1 MRKKLLAGV
10 MALALCSTN
19 MSPQT
24 IFAGEFTSGNLEEVS
39 EETPEIF
46 SDDNQEVIEETEEEV
61 TEEEAEYG
69 AVEQTFQTSD
79 ILGTTV
85 VLDEEV
91 SELAAKLGEE
101 AEIDAEA
108 LSALVD
114 DNAGPEMTA
123 QFGKPFVSAPTE
135 DGYETELL
143 EETLEEPSELYN
155 RDADPFED
163 EDDCE
168 EYEEKEETDE
178 IILDEEDE
186 ELDEEEGD
194 AEGLD

>member
-1 MRKKLLAGV
+1 MKKRR
-10 MALALCSTN
+10 S
-19 MSPQT
+19 
-24 IFAGEFTSGNLEEVS
+24 FWEDS
-39 EETPEIF
+39 EENFEDVTV
-46 SDDNQEVIEETEEEV
+46 DAVDTEEEEEGV
-61 TEEEAEYG
+61 EGTEEDEYG

-79 ILGTTV
+79 ILGTTL

-114 DNAGPEMTA
+114 DNAGAEMTA

-143 EETLEEPSELYN
+143 EETEEEPSELYN

-163 EDDCE
+163 EVDCE
-168 EYEEKEETDE
+168 ECEEEEETDE

-186 ELDEEEGD
+186 ELDEEEDD

>member
-1 MRKKLLAGV
+1 MTKRR
-10 MALALCSTN
+10 S
-19 MSPQT
+19 
-24 IFAGEFTSGNLEEVS
+24 FWEDS
-39 EETPEIF
+39 EENFEDVTV
-46 SDDNQEVIEETEEEV
+46 DAVDTEETEEEV

-114 DNAGPEMTA
+114 DNAGAEMTA

-163 EDDCE
+163 ECDCE
-168 EYEEKEETDE
+168 EEEEEETDE

-186 ELDEEEGD
+186 ELDEEEDD

>member
-1 MRKKLLAGV
+1 MKKRR
-10 MALALCSTN
+10 S
-19 MSPQT
+19 
-24 IFAGEFTSGNLEEVS
+24 FWEDS
-39 EETPEIF
+39 EENFEDVTV
-46 SDDNQEVIEETEEEV
+46 DAVDTEETEEEGV
-61 TEEEAEYG
+61 NMYEEDEYG
-69 AVEQTFQTSD
+69 AVEQTFETSD
-79 ILGTTV
+79 ILGTTL

-114 DNAGPEMTA
+114 DNAGAEMTA

-143 EETLEEPSELYN
+143 EETEEEPSELYN

-163 EDDCE
+163 EVDCE
-168 EYEEKEETDE
+168 ECEEEETDE

-186 ELDEEEGD
+186 ELDEEED
-194 AEGLD
+194 ETEGLD

>member
-1 MRKKLLAGV
+1 
-10 MALALCSTN
+10 
-19 MSPQT
+19 MSKRRS
-24 IFAGEFTSGNLEEVS
+24 FWEDS
-39 EETPEIF
+39 EENFEDVTV
-46 SDDNQEVIEETEEEV
+46 DAVDTEETDEV
-61 TEEEAEYG
+61 EDDYDSIEEAEYG

-79 ILGTTV
+79 ILGTTLT
-85 VLDEEV
+85 LDEEV

-114 DNAGPEMTA
+114 DNAGAEMTA

-143 EETLEEPSELYN
+143 EETEEEPSELYN

-163 EDDCE
+163 EVDCE
-168 EYEEKEETDE
+168 ECEETDE

-186 ELDEEEGD
+186 ELDEEED
-194 AEGLD
+194 DTEGLD

>member
-1 MRKKLLAGV
+1 MKKRR
-10 MALALCSTN
+10 S
-19 MSPQT
+19 
-24 IFAGEFTSGNLEEVS
+24 FWEDS
-39 EETPEIF
+39 EENFEDVTV
-46 SDDNQEVIEETEEEV
+46 DAVDTEETEEEE

-79 ILGTTV
+79 ILGTTL

-114 DNAGPEMTA
+114 DNAGAEMTA

-143 EETLEEPSELYN
+143 EETEEEPSELYN

-163 EDDCE
+163 EVDCE
-168 EYEEKEETDE
+168 ECEETDE
-178 IILDEEDE
+178 IVLDEEDE
-186 ELDEEEGD
+186 ELDDEEDET
-194 AEGLD
+194 EGLD

>member
-1 MRKKLLAGV
+1 
-10 MALALCSTN
+10 
-19 MSPQT
+19 MSKRRS
-24 IFAGEFTSGNLEEVS
+24 FWEDS
-39 EETPEIF
+39 EENFEDVTV
-46 SDDNQEVIEETEEEV
+46 DAVDTEETDEVEDDYEEC
-61 TEEEAEYG
+61 EEAEYG

-79 ILGTTV
+79 ILGTTLI
-85 VLDEEV
+85 LDEDV

-114 DNAGPEMTA
+114 DNAGAEMTA

-143 EETLEEPSELYN
+143 EETEEEPSELYN

-163 EDDCE
+163 EVD
-168 EYEEKEETDE
+168 YEECEETDE

-186 ELDEEEGD
+186 ELDEELD
-194 AEGLD
+194 DTEGLD

>member
-1 MRKKLLAGV
+1 MKKRR
-10 MALALCSTN
+10 S
-19 MSPQT
+19 
-24 IFAGEFTSGNLEEVS
+24 FWEDS
-39 EETPEIF
+39 EENFEDVTV
-46 SDDNQEVIEETEEEV
+46 DAVDTEETDEV
-61 TEEEAEYG
+61 EDDYDSIEEAEYG

-79 ILGTTV
+79 ILGTTL

-114 DNAGPEMTA
+114 DNAGAEMTA

-143 EETLEEPSELYN
+143 EETEEEPSELYN

-163 EDDCE
+163 EVDCE
-168 EYEEKEETDE
+168 ECEETDE

-186 ELDEEEGD
+186 ELDDEEDET
-194 AEGLD
+194 EGLD

>member
-1 MRKKLLAGV
+1 MKKRR
-10 MALALCSTN
+10 S
-19 MSPQT
+19 
-24 IFAGEFTSGNLEEVS
+24 FWEDS
-39 EETPEIF
+39 EENFEDVTV
-46 SDDNQEVIEETEEEV
+46 DAVDTEETEEEE
-61 TEEEAEYG
+61 TEEEGVEGTEEAEYS

-79 ILGTTV
+79 ILGTTLI
-85 VLDEEV
+85 LDEEV

-114 DNAGPEMTA
+114 DNAGAEMTA

-143 EETLEEPSELYN
+143 EETEEEPSELYN

-163 EDDCE
+163 EADCE
-168 EYEEKEETDE
+168 ECEEKEETDE
-178 IILDEEDE
+178 IILDEED
-186 ELDEEEGD
+186 D
-194 AEGLD
+194 AVGLD

>member
-1 MRKKLLAGV
+1 MKKRR
-10 MALALCSTN
+10 S
-19 MSPQT
+19 
-24 IFAGEFTSGNLEEVS
+24 FWEDS
-39 EETPEIF
+39 EENFEDVTV
-46 SDDNQEVIEETEEEV
+46 DAVDTEETDEEGV
-61 TEEEAEYG
+61 DMYEEAEYG

-79 ILGTTV
+79 ILGTTL

-114 DNAGPEMTA
+114 DNAGAEMTA

-143 EETLEEPSELYN
+143 EETEEEPSELYN

-163 EDDCE
+163 EADCE
-168 EYEEKEETDE
+168 ECEEKEETDE
-178 IILDEEDE
+178 IVLDEEDE
-186 ELDEEEGD
+186 ELDDEED
-194 AEGLD
+194 DTEGLD

>member
-1 MRKKLLAGV
+1 MKKRR
-10 MALALCSTN
+10 S
-19 MSPQT
+19 
-24 IFAGEFTSGNLEEVS
+24 FWEDS
-39 EETPEIF
+39 EENFEDVTV
-46 SDDNQEVIEETEEEV
+46 DAVDTEETEEEE
-61 TEEEAEYG
+61 TEDGLAEYG

-114 DNAGPEMTA
+114 DNAGAEMTA

-143 EETLEEPSELYN
+143 EETEEEPSELYN

-168 EYEEKEETDE
+168 ECEETDE

-186 ELDEEEGD
+186 ELDEEEDD

>member
-1 MRKKLLAGV
+1 MTKRR
-10 MALALCSTN
+10 S
-19 MSPQT
+19 
-24 IFAGEFTSGNLEEVS
+24 FWEDS
-39 EETPEIF
+39 EENFEDVTV
-46 SDDNQEVIEETEEEV
+46 DAVDTEEEE

-114 DNAGPEMTA
+114 DNAGAEMTA

-143 EETLEEPSELYN
+143 EETEEEPSYLYN

-163 EDDCE
+163 EVDCE
-168 EYEEKEETDE
+168 ECEETDE
-178 IILDEEDE
+178 IVLDEEDE
-186 ELDEEEGD
+186 ELDEEED
-194 AEGLD
+194 DTEGLD

>member
-1 MRKKLLAGV
+1 MKKRR
-10 MALALCSTN
+10 S
-19 MSPQT
+19 
-24 IFAGEFTSGNLEEVS
+24 FWEDS
-39 EETPEIF
+39 EENFEDVTV
-46 SDDNQEVIEETEEEV
+46 DAVDTEETEEEE
-61 TEEEAEYG
+61 TEDGLAEYG

-114 DNAGPEMTA
+114 DNAGAEMTA

-163 EDDCE
+163 E
-168 EYEEKEETDE
+168 TDE

-186 ELDEEEGD
+186 ELDD
-194 AEGLD
+194 AEDLD

>member
-1 MRKKLLAGV
+1 
-10 MALALCSTN
+10 
-19 MSPQT
+19 MSKRRS
-24 IFAGEFTSGNLEEVS
+24 FWEDS
-39 EETPEIF
+39 EENFEDVTV
-46 SDDNQEVIEETEEEV
+46 DAVDTEETDEVEDDYEEC
-61 TEEEAEYG
+61 EEAEYG

-79 ILGTTV
+79 ILGTTLI
-85 VLDEEV
+85 LDEDV

-114 DNAGPEMTA
+114 DNAGAEMTA

-143 EETLEEPSELYN
+143 EETEEEPSELYN

-163 EDDCE
+163 EVD
-168 EYEEKEETDE
+168 YEECEETDE
-178 IILDEEDE
+178 IVLDEEDE
-186 ELDEEEGD
+186 ELDEEEDD

>member
-1 MRKKLLAGV
+1 MKKRRSFWEDA
-10 MALALCSTN
+10 
-19 MSPQT
+19 
-24 IFAGEFTSGNLEEVS
+24 
-39 EETPEIF
+39 EETFE
-46 SDDNQEVIEETEEEV
+46 DEAVDTVEVEETEEEV
-61 TEEEAEYG
+61 CEETEEDYG
-69 AVEQTFQTSD
+69 VVEQTPEASD
-79 ILGTTV
+79 ILGTNL

-114 DNAGPEMTA
+114 DNAGAEMTA

-143 EETLEEPSELYN
+143 EETQEEPSELYN

-163 EDDCE
+163 EADCE
-168 EYEEKEETDE
+168 ECEETDE

-186 ELDEEEGD
+186 ELDEEED
-194 AEGLD
+194 ETEGLD

>member
-1 MRKKLLAGV
+1 MKKRR
-10 MALALCSTN
+10 S
-19 MSPQT
+19 
-24 IFAGEFTSGNLEEVS
+24 FWEDS
-39 EETPEIF
+39 EENFEDVTV
-46 SDDNQEVIEETEEEV
+46 DAVDTEETEEEE

-79 ILGTTV
+79 ILGTTLI
-85 VLDEEV
+85 LDEEV
-91 SELAAKLGEE
+91 SELADKLGEE

-114 DNAGPEMTA
+114 DNAGAEMTA

-143 EETLEEPSELYN
+143 EEGQDSYLYN

-163 EDDCE
+163 EVDCE
-168 EYEEKEETDE
+168 ECEEKEETDE

-186 ELDEEEGD
+186 ELDEEVELGD
-194 AEGLD
+194 EEGLE

>member
-1 MRKKLLAGV
+1 MKKRR
-10 MALALCSTN
+10 S
-19 MSPQT
+19 
-24 IFAGEFTSGNLEEVS
+24 FWEDS
-39 EETPEIF
+39 EENFEDVTV
-46 SDDNQEVIEETEEEV
+46 DAVDTEEEEGV
-61 TEEEAEYG
+61 EGTEEAEYG

-79 ILGTTV
+79 ILGTTL

-114 DNAGPEMTA
+114 DNAGAEMTA

-143 EETLEEPSELYN
+143 EETEEEPSELYN

-163 EDDCE
+163 EVDCE
-168 EYEEKEETDE
+168 ECEETDE
-178 IILDEEDE
+178 IVLDEEDE
-186 ELDEEEGD
+186 ELDEEEDD

>member
-1 MRKKLLAGV
+1 MKKRR
-10 MALALCSTN
+10 S
-19 MSPQT
+19 
-24 IFAGEFTSGNLEEVS
+24 FWEDS
-39 EETPEIF
+39 EENFEDVTV
-46 SDDNQEVIEETEEEV
+46 DAVDTEETEEEE

-114 DNAGPEMTA
+114 DNAGAEMTA

-163 EDDCE
+163 E
-168 EYEEKEETDE
+168 TDE

-194 AEGLD
+194 AEDLD

>member
-1 MRKKLLAGV
+1 
-10 MALALCSTN
+10 
-19 MSPQT
+19 MSKRRS
-24 IFAGEFTSGNLEEVS
+24 FWEDS
-39 EETPEIF
+39 EENFEDVTV
-46 SDDNQEVIEETEEEV
+46 DAVDTEETDEV
-61 TEEEAEYG
+61 EDDYDSIEEAEYG

-79 ILGTTV
+79 ILGTTLT
-85 VLDEEV
+85 LDEEV

-114 DNAGPEMTA
+114 DNAGAEMTA

-143 EETLEEPSELYN
+143 EETEEEPSELYN

-163 EDDCE
+163 EADCE
-168 EYEEKEETDE
+168 ECEETDE

-186 ELDEEEGD
+186 ELDEEED
-194 AEGLD
+194 EAEGLD

>member
-1 MRKKLLAGV
+1 MTKRR
-10 MALALCSTN
+10 S
-19 MSPQT
+19 
-24 IFAGEFTSGNLEEVS
+24 FWEDS
-39 EETPEIF
+39 EENFEDVTV
-46 SDDNQEVIEETEEEV
+46 DAVDTEETEEEE
-61 TEEEAEYG
+61 TEEAEYG

-79 ILGTTV
+79 ILGTTL

-114 DNAGPEMTA
+114 DNAGAEMTA

-143 EETLEEPSELYN
+143 EETEEEPSELYN

-163 EDDCE
+163 EVDCE
-168 EYEEKEETDE
+168 EYEETDE
-178 IILDEEDE
+178 IVLDEEDE
-186 ELDEEEGD
+186 ELDEEED
-194 AEGLD
+194 DTEGLD

>member
-1 MRKKLLAGV
+1 MKKRR
-10 MALALCSTN
+10 S
-19 MSPQT
+19 
-24 IFAGEFTSGNLEEVS
+24 FWEDS
-39 EETPEIF
+39 EENFEDVTV
-46 SDDNQEVIEETEEEV
+46 DAVDTEETEEEE

-79 ILGTTV
+79 ILGTTL

-114 DNAGPEMTA
+114 DNAGAEMTA

-143 EETLEEPSELYN
+143 EETQEEPSELYN

-163 EDDCE
+163 EVDC
-168 EYEEKEETDE
+168 EEKEETDE
-178 IILDEEDE
+178 IVLDEEDE
-186 ELDEEEGD
+186 ELDEEED
-194 AEGLD
+194 DTEGLD

>member
-1 MRKKLLAGV
+1 MKKRR
-10 MALALCSTN
+10 S
-19 MSPQT
+19 
-24 IFAGEFTSGNLEEVS
+24 FWEDS
-39 EETPEIF
+39 EENFEDVTV
-46 SDDNQEVIEETEEEV
+46 DAVDTEETEEEE

-79 ILGTTV
+79 ILGTTL

-114 DNAGPEMTA
+114 DNAGAEMTA

-143 EETLEEPSELYN
+143 EETQEEPSYLYS

-163 EDDCE
+163 EVDCE
-168 EYEEKEETDE
+168 ECEETDE
-178 IILDEEDE
+178 IVLDEEDE
-186 ELDEEEGD
+186 ELDEEED
-194 AEGLD
+194 DTEGLD

>member
-1 MRKKLLAGV
+1 MKKRR
-10 MALALCSTN
+10 S
-19 MSPQT
+19 
-24 IFAGEFTSGNLEEVS
+24 FWEDS
-39 EETPEIF
+39 EENFEDVTV
-46 SDDNQEVIEETEEEV
+46 DAVDTEETEEEV

-163 EDDCE
+163 E
-168 EYEEKEETDE
+168 TDE

-194 AEGLD
+194 AEDLD

>member
-1 MRKKLLAGV
+1 MKKRR
-10 MALALCSTN
+10 S
-19 MSPQT
+19 
-24 IFAGEFTSGNLEEVS
+24 FWEDS
-39 EETPEIF
+39 EENFEDVTV
-46 SDDNQEVIEETEEEV
+46 DAVDTEEE
-61 TEEEAEYG
+61 EEGVNMYEEDEYG

-79 ILGTTV
+79 ILGTTL

-114 DNAGPEMTA
+114 DNAGAEMTA

-143 EETLEEPSELYN
+143 EETEEEPSELYN

-163 EDDCE
+163 EVDCE
-168 EYEEKEETDE
+168 ECEETDE
-178 IILDEEDE
+178 IVLDEEDE
-186 ELDEEEGD
+186 ELDEEED
-194 AEGLD
+194 DTEGLD

>member
-1 MRKKLLAGV
+1 MTKRR
-10 MALALCSTN
+10 S
-19 MSPQT
+19 
-24 IFAGEFTSGNLEEVS
+24 FWEDS
-39 EETPEIF
+39 EENFEDVTVDAVDTE
-46 SDDNQEVIEETEEEV
+46 DTEEEE

-79 ILGTTV
+79 ILGTTL

-114 DNAGPEMTA
+114 DNAGAEMTA

-143 EETLEEPSELYN
+143 EETEEEPSELYN

-163 EDDCE
+163 EVDCE
-168 EYEEKEETDE
+168 EYEETDE
-178 IILDEEDE
+178 IVLDEEDE
-186 ELDEEEGD
+186 ELDEEED
-194 AEGLD
+194 DTEGLD

>member
-1 MRKKLLAGV
+1 
-10 MALALCSTN
+10 
-19 MSPQT
+19 MSKRRS
-24 IFAGEFTSGNLEEVS
+24 FWEDS
-39 EETPEIF
+39 EENFEDVTV
-46 SDDNQEVIEETEEEV
+46 DAVDTEETDEV
-61 TEEEAEYG
+61 EDDYEEEAEYG

-79 ILGTTV
+79 ILGTTLT
-85 VLDEEV
+85 LDEEV

-114 DNAGPEMTA
+114 DNAGAEMTA

-143 EETLEEPSELYN
+143 EETEEEPSELYN

-163 EDDCE
+163 EVDCE
-168 EYEEKEETDE
+168 ECEETDE
-178 IILDEEDE
+178 IVLDEEDE
-186 ELDEEEGD
+186 ELDEEED
-194 AEGLD
+194 DTEGLD

>member
-1 MRKKLLAGV
+1 
-10 MALALCSTN
+10 
-19 MSPQT
+19 MSKRRS
-24 IFAGEFTSGNLEEVS
+24 FWEDS
-39 EETPEIF
+39 EENFEDVTV
-46 SDDNQEVIEETEEEV
+46 DAVDTEETEEEGFEG
-61 TEEEAEYG
+61 TEEAEYG

-114 DNAGPEMTA
+114 DNAGAEMTA

-143 EETLEEPSELYN
+143 EETEEEPSYLYN

-163 EDDCE
+163 EADCE
-168 EYEEKEETDE
+168 ECEETDE
-178 IILDEEDE
+178 IVLDEEDE
-186 ELDEEEGD
+186 ELDEEED
-194 AEGLD
+194 DTEGLD

>member
-1 MRKKLLAGV
+1 MKKRRSFWEDA
-10 MALALCSTN
+10 
-19 MSPQT
+19 
-24 IFAGEFTSGNLEEVS
+24 
-39 EETPEIF
+39 EETFE
-46 SDDNQEVIEETEEEV
+46 DEAVDTVEVEETEEEV
-61 TEEEAEYG
+61 CEETEDDYG
-69 AVEQTFQTSD
+69 VVEQTPEASD
-79 ILGTTV
+79 ILGTNL

-101 AEIDAEA
+101 AELDAEA

-114 DNAGPEMTA
+114 DNAGAEMTA

-143 EETLEEPSELYN
+143 EETQEEPSELYN

-163 EDDCE
+163 EADCE
-168 EYEEKEETDE
+168 ECEETDE

-186 ELDEEEGD
+186 ELDEEEELD
-194 AEGLD
+194 DEVGLE

>member
-1 MRKKLLAGV
+1 
-10 MALALCSTN
+10 
-19 MSPQT
+19 MSKRRS
-24 IFAGEFTSGNLEEVS
+24 FWEDS
-39 EETPEIF
+39 EENFEDVTV
-46 SDDNQEVIEETEEEV
+46 DAVDTEETEEEE

-114 DNAGPEMTA
+114 DNAGAEMTA

-143 EETLEEPSELYN
+143 EETEEEPSELYN

-163 EDDCE
+163 EADCE
-168 EYEEKEETDE
+168 ECEETDE
-178 IILDEEDE
+178 IVLDEEDE
-186 ELDEEEGD
+186 ELDEEED
-194 AEGLD
+194 DTEGLD

>member
-1 MRKKLLAGV
+1 MKKRR
-10 MALALCSTN
+10 S
-19 MSPQT
+19 
-24 IFAGEFTSGNLEEVS
+24 FWEDS
-39 EETPEIF
+39 EENFEDVTV
-46 SDDNQEVIEETEEEV
+46 DAVDTEETEEEV

-114 DNAGPEMTA
+114 DNAGAEMTA

-143 EETLEEPSELYN
+143 EETEEEPSELYN

-163 EDDCE
+163 
-168 EYEEKEETDE
+168 ETDE

-194 AEGLD
+194 AEDLD

>member
-1 MRKKLLAGV
+1 MKKRR
-10 MALALCSTN
+10 S
-19 MSPQT
+19 
-24 IFAGEFTSGNLEEVS
+24 FWEDS
-39 EETPEIF
+39 EENFEDVTV
-46 SDDNQEVIEETEEEV
+46 DAVDTEETEEEE
-61 TEEEAEYG
+61 TEEEGVEGTEEAEYS

-79 ILGTTV
+79 ILGTTLI
-85 VLDEEV
+85 LDEEV

-114 DNAGPEMTA
+114 DNAGAEMTA

-143 EETLEEPSELYN
+143 EETEEEPSELYN

-163 EDDCE
+163 EADCE
-168 EYEEKEETDE
+168 ECEEKEETDE
-178 IILDEEDE
+178 IILDEED
-186 ELDEEEGD
+186 D

>member
-1 MRKKLLAGV
+1 
-10 MALALCSTN
+10 
-19 MSPQT
+19 MSKRRS
-24 IFAGEFTSGNLEEVS
+24 FWEDS
-39 EETPEIF
+39 EENFEDVTV
-46 SDDNQEVIEETEEEV
+46 DAVDTEETEEEGFEG
-61 TEEEAEYG
+61 TEEAEYG

-114 DNAGPEMTA
+114 DNAGAEMTA

-143 EETLEEPSELYN
+143 EETEEEPSYLYN

-163 EDDCE
+163 EVDCE
-168 EYEEKEETDE
+168 ECEETDE
-178 IILDEEDE
+178 IVLDEEDE
-186 ELDEEEGD
+186 ELDEEED
-194 AEGLD
+194 DTEGLD

>member
-1 MRKKLLAGV
+1 MKKRR
-10 MALALCSTN
+10 S
-19 MSPQT
+19 
-24 IFAGEFTSGNLEEVS
+24 FWEDS
-39 EETPEIF
+39 EENFEDVTV
-46 SDDNQEVIEETEEEV
+46 DAVDTEETEEEV

-114 DNAGPEMTA
+114 DNAGAEMTA

-163 EDDCE
+163 E
-168 EYEEKEETDE
+168 TDE

-186 ELDEEEGD
+186 ELDEEEDD

>member
-1 MRKKLLAGV
+1 MKKRR
-10 MALALCSTN
+10 S
-19 MSPQT
+19 
-24 IFAGEFTSGNLEEVS
+24 FWEDS
-39 EETPEIF
+39 EENFEDVTV
-46 SDDNQEVIEETEEEV
+46 DAVDTEETEEEETEEEE

-69 AVEQTFQTSD
+69 AVEQTFQSSD

-114 DNAGPEMTA
+114 DNAGAEMTA

-143 EETLEEPSELYN
+143 EETQEEPSELYN

-163 EDDCE
+163 EVDCE
-168 EYEEKEETDE
+168 ECEETDE

-186 ELDEEEGD
+186 ELDD
-194 AEGLD
+194 VEGLD

>member
-1 MRKKLLAGV
+1 MKKRR
-10 MALALCSTN
+10 S
-19 MSPQT
+19 
-24 IFAGEFTSGNLEEVS
+24 FWEDS
-39 EETPEIF
+39 EENFEDVTV
-46 SDDNQEVIEETEEEV
+46 DAVDTEEEEGV
-61 TEEEAEYG
+61 EGTEEDEYG

-79 ILGTTV
+79 ILGTTL

-114 DNAGPEMTA
+114 DNAGAEMTA

-143 EETLEEPSELYN
+143 EETEEEPSELYN

-163 EDDCE
+163 EVDCE
-168 EYEEKEETDE
+168 ECEETDE
-178 IILDEEDE
+178 IVLDEEDE
-186 ELDEEEGD
+186 ELDEEED
-194 AEGLD
+194 DTEGLD

>member
-1 MRKKLLAGV
+1 MTKRR
-10 MALALCSTN
+10 S
-19 MSPQT
+19 
-24 IFAGEFTSGNLEEVS
+24 FWEDS
-39 EETPEIF
+39 EENFEDVTV
-46 SDDNQEVIEETEEEV
+46 DAVDTEETEEEE

-114 DNAGPEMTA
+114 DNAGAEMTA

-143 EETLEEPSELYN
+143 EETEEEPSYLYN

-163 EDDCE
+163 EVDCE
-168 EYEEKEETDE
+168 ECEETDE
-178 IILDEEDE
+178 IVLDEEDE
-186 ELDEEEGD
+186 ELDEEED
-194 AEGLD
+194 DTEGLD

>member
-1 MRKKLLAGV
+1 
-10 MALALCSTN
+10 
-19 MSPQT
+19 MSKRRS
-24 IFAGEFTSGNLEEVS
+24 FWEDS
-39 EETPEIF
+39 EENFEDVTV
-46 SDDNQEVIEETEEEV
+46 DAVDTEETEEEE
-61 TEEEAEYG
+61 TEEEGFEGTEEAEYG

-114 DNAGPEMTA
+114 DNAGAEMTA

-143 EETLEEPSELYN
+143 EETEEEPSELYN

-163 EDDCE
+163 EADCE
-168 EYEEKEETDE
+168 ECEEKEETDE
-178 IILDEEDE
+178 IVLDEEDE
-186 ELDEEEGD
+186 ELDEEED
-194 AEGLD
+194 DTEGLD

>member
-1 MRKKLLAGV
+1 MKKRR
-10 MALALCSTN
+10 S
-19 MSPQT
+19 
-24 IFAGEFTSGNLEEVS
+24 FWEDS
-39 EETPEIF
+39 EENFEDVTVVAVDTE
-46 SDDNQEVIEETEEEV
+46 ETEEEETEEEV

-114 DNAGPEMTA
+114 DNAGAEMTA

-143 EETLEEPSELYN
+143 EETEEEPSELYN

-163 EDDCE
+163 EADCE
-168 EYEEKEETDE
+168 ECEETDE
-178 IILDEEDE
+178 IVLDEEDE
-186 ELDEEEGD
+186 ELDDEEDE

>member
-1 MRKKLLAGV
+1 
-10 MALALCSTN
+10 
-19 MSPQT
+19 MSKRRS
-24 IFAGEFTSGNLEEVS
+24 FWEDS
-39 EETPEIF
+39 EENFEDVTV
-46 SDDNQEVIEETEEEV
+46 DAVDTEETDEV
-61 TEEEAEYG
+61 EDDSDFIEEAEYG

-114 DNAGPEMTA
+114 DNAGAEMTA

-143 EETLEEPSELYN
+143 EETEEEPSELYN

-163 EDDCE
+163 EADCE
-168 EYEEKEETDE
+168 ECEETDE
-178 IILDEEDE
+178 IVLDEEDE
-186 ELDEEEGD
+186 ELDEEEDD